1 MRRMRLRLHCATS
14 ILANSSDNRN
24 NPLIGRLT
32 GALIEIDAE
41 NASLMLDVGGVGY
54 ELEVSANVLAAAP
67 QIGEPLTLSTHFLVR
82 EDAQLLFGF
91 RDAQERELFR
101 TFVKINGVGPK
112 LALAIISSLDPGTL
126 SIAVENNEVGVL
138 TKVPGVGKKTAERL
152 MVELKSKLQ
161 SLLPTGLAN
170 QQGQALGTTQQAI
183 GQEAQDAL
191 VALGYKPLQAQQMIS
206 QLQQSNELPEPFTT
220 EQLVSTALRN
230 AARRGVNP

>member
-1 MRRMRLRLHCATS
+1 M
-14 ILANSSDNRN
+14 
-24 NPLIGRLT
+24 IGRLT

-54 ELEVSANVLAAAP
+54 ELEVSANVLSAAP
-67 QIGEPLTLSTHFLVR
+67 QIGEPLTLSTHFVVR

-91 RDAQERELFR
+91 RDARERELFR

-161 SLLPTGLAN
+161 SLLPEALVD
-170 QQGQALGTTQQAI
+170 QGQTLGATQQAV
-183 GQEAQDAL
+183 GQDAQDAL

-206 QLQQSNELPEPFTT
+206 QLQQSSEWSQPLTT
-220 EQLVSTALRN
+220 EQLVSAALRN
-230 AARRGVNP
+230 AARRGVDL

>member
-1 MRRMRLRLHCATS
+1 MRQMRLRLHCATS

-67 QIGEPLTLSTHFLVR
+67 QRGEPLTLSTHFVVR

-91 RDAQERELFR
+91 RDARERELFR

-152 MVELKSKLQ
+152 MVELKSTPSKRE
-161 SLLPTGLAN
+161 S
-170 QQGQALGTTQQAI
+170 
-183 GQEAQDAL
+183 
-191 VALGYKPLQAQQMIS
+191 IS
-206 QLQQSNELPEPFTT
+206 
-220 EQLVSTALRN
+220 R
-230 AARRGVNP
+230 